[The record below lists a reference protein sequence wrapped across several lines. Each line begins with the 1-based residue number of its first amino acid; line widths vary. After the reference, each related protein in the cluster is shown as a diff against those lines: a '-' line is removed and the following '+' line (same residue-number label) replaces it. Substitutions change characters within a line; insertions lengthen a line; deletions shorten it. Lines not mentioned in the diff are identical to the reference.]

1 MFRNHSPL
9 RRVCKKNILKEDN
22 FGSNLMRY
30 VFLLTFAL
38 ITDAFGVD
46 AFLLRE
52 SGGYCI
58 YDDGSTI
65 KSLTC
70 PNRLSIGSSKKV
82 IGNGSLLSDD
92 RDQWLLDFGKK
103 QADAISSVYVPSL
116 PSPQQIAAGQQRAA
130 DEAKQRAEQSVK
142 NTAFADYVS
151 ATYGQEGEALR
162 ELIMSGVIDSTN
174 YHLFVD

>member
-1 MFRNHSPL
+1 MFGF
-9 RRVCKKNILKEDN
+9 K
-22 FGSNLMRY
+22 LMRY
-30 VFLLTFAL
+30 VSLLTFAL

-46 AFLLRE
+46 ATLMRE
-52 SGGYCI
+52 SGGYCF

-70 PNRLSIGSSKKV
+70 PNRLSIGSSKTV
-82 IGNGSLLSDD
+82 IGDGSFLNDESS
-92 RDQWLLDFGKK
+92 QWRLDFGKER
-103 QADAISSVYVPSL
+103 ADAISSVYVPSV
-116 PSPQQIAAGQQRAA
+116 PSPQQIAAQQQRSA
-130 DEAKQRAEQSVK
+130 DEAKQRADQSVK

-174 YHLFVD
+174 YQLFVD

>member
-1 MFRNHSPL
+1 MFGF
-9 RRVCKKNILKEDN
+9 K
-22 FGSNLMRY
+22 LMRY

-46 AFLLRE
+46 ATLIRE
-52 SGGYCI
+52 SGGYCF

-70 PNRLSIGSSKKV
+70 PNRLSIGSSKTV
-82 IGNGSLLSDD
+82 IGGGSFLNDESS
-92 RDQWLLDFGKK
+92 QWRLDFGKK
-103 QADAISSVYVPSL
+103 QADAISSAYIPSL
-116 PSPQQIAAGQQRAA
+116 PSPQQIAAQQQRSE
-130 DEAKQRAEQSVK
+130 DEAKQRADQSVK
-142 NTAFADYVS
+142 STAFADYVS

-174 YHLFVD
+174 YQLFVD

>member
-1 MFRNHSPL
+1 MFGF
-9 RRVCKKNILKEDN
+9 K
-22 FGSNLMRY
+22 LMRY

-46 AFLLRE
+46 ATLIRE
-52 SGGYCI
+52 SGGYCF

-70 PNRLSIGSSKKV
+70 PNRLSISSSKKV
-82 IGNGSLLSDD
+82 IGDGSFLNDESS
-92 RDQWLLDFGKK
+92 QWRLDFSKK
-103 QADAISSVYVPSL
+103 RADAISSVYVYVYVPAL
-116 PSPQQIAAGQQRAA
+116 PSPQQIAAQQQRVA
-130 DEAKQRAEQSVK
+130 DEAKQRADQSVK

-151 ATYGQEGEALR
+151 ATYGQEGGALR

-174 YHLFVD
+174 YQLFVD